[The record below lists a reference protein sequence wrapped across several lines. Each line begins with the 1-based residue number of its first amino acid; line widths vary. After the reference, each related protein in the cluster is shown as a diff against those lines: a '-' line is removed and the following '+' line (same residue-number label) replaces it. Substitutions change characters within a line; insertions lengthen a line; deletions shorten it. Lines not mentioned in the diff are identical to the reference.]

1 MKKMN
6 NAFSKRTRMKIA
18 QSILMLLII
27 FIAGACKTM
36 NKTKKGA
43 IIGTAG
49 GAAMGAVV
57 GKASGNTVLGAI
69 IGAAVGGT
77 TGVLIGKKMDKQA
90 EEIRNEVPGVKVERV
105 GEGIIIEF
113 NEKILFDFAKYDL
126 KSESKNSLN
135 KFITVLNR
143 YPETNIEIQGH
154 TDSKGSTSYNKTLSK
169 NRAKATENY
178 FIANNI
184 SGKRINIRGMGE
196 KYPKVDNTSEDN
208 RAENRRVEF
217 LVSANEKMK
226 KDTEMGK

>member
-1 MKKMN
+1 MKKIN
-6 NAFSKRTRMKIA
+6 RTFNKQYGWKIA
-18 QSILMLLII
+18 QFSLLILLII
-27 FIAGACKTM
+27 IAGSCKTM
-36 NKTKKGA
+36 SKTKKGA
-43 IIGTAG
+43 VIGTAG
-49 GAAMGAVV
+49 GAALGAVV

-90 EEIRNEVPGVKVERV
+90 EEIKNEVPGVKVERV

-154 TDSKGSTSYNKTLSK
+154 TDSKGSTSYNNTLSK
-169 NRAKATENY
+169 NRAQSTENY
-178 FIANNI
+178 LVMNNI
-184 SGKRINIRGMGE
+184 VSNRIHVKGMGE
-196 KYPKVDNTSEDN
+196 KYPKVDNTSEIN

-217 LVSANEKMK
+217 LITANENMK
-226 KDTEMGK
+226 QDAKKEL